1 MRFEDVLASLIHD
14 MKNSLGMVIN
24 TLEDLDADL
33 AGAIADRSKITA
45 LQHEAKRL
53 NSNLM
58 ELLTLYKI
66 ENDRIA
72 PNIEE
77 LNLGEFLEE
86 LTMENLATAETR
98 GTELSWECDPELS
111 GYFDEGLIRGVIN
124 SLIGNGLRYTRG
136 KLLISAGQEEGY
148 LVLRV
153 EDNGAGY
160 PAAMLE
166 AQDVGGSSE
175 SLTEGHTQLGIHF
188 AGMVAS
194 MHQNRGRSGFV
205 RLTNDHR
212 LGGGCF
218 SIWLP

>member
-1 MRFEDVLASLIHD
+1 MRFEDILASLIHD

-24 TLEDLDADL
+24 TLEGLDADL

-53 NSNLM
+53 NNNLM

-86 LTMENLATAETR
+86 LAMENLATAEAR
-98 GTELSWECDPELS
+98 GTKLSWECDPELN

-136 KLLISAGQEEGY
+136 KLLISAGQDEGY

-166 AQDVGGSSE
+166 AQDVRGSSE
-175 SLTEGHTQLGIHF
+175 SLAEGHTQLGIHF
-188 AGMVAS
+188 AGMVAD
-194 MHQNRGRSGFV
+194 MHRNRGRSGFV